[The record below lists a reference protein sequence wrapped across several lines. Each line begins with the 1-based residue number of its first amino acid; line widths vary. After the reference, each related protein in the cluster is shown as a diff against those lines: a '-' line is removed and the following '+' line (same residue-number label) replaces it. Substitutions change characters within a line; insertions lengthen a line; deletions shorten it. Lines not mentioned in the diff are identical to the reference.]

1 MDRLRDWLTNGGTR
15 SPWLWAAPAAGAIA
29 TLVAAFLIMPDVP
42 LAAKL
47 PIALVMAAY
56 MVIQAALYINR
67 DEPGGDEGH
76 GGGRPA
82 PPEPEPPVLRLRVE
96 GWDRPEPAPKAS
108 TKELEKAG
116 SR

>member
-1 MDRLRDWLTNGGTR
+1 MEGLRRWLTNGGKR
-15 SPWLWAAPAAGAIA
+15 SPWLWAAPAAGAIGA
-29 TLVAAFLIMPDVP
+29 LVAAFLIMPDVP
-42 LAAKL
+42 MAAKL

-82 PPEPEPPVLRLRVE
+82 PPDEPPVLRLRVE
-96 GWDRPEPAPKAS
+96 GWDRPEPAPKTSA
-108 TKELEKAG
+108 KDLEKAG
-116 SR
+116 TR

>member
-1 MDRLRDWLTNGGTR
+1 MERLRKLLSHGGKR
-15 SPWLWAAPAAGAIA
+15 SPWLWAAPAAGAIG

-67 DEPGGDEGH
+67 DEPGPDEGH

-82 PPEPEPPVLRLRVE
+82 PPEPQPPVLRLRIE
-96 GWDRPEPAPKAS
+96 ARPTPEPANK
-108 TKELEKAG
+108 KELEKA
-116 SR
+116 